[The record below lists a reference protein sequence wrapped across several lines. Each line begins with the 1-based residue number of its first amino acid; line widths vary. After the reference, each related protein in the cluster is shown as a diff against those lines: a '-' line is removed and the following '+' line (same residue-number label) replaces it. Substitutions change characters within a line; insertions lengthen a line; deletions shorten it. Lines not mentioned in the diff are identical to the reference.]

1 MKYNPPVL
9 VIHGGA
15 GSWSKDREEAGKKGI
30 LEALK
35 SGYEQFKSGSAI
47 EAVVEAIA
55 KMEDSGIFD
64 AGVGSVKNSEGQVE
78 MDAGIM
84 HGNTL
89 NVGAVAAVRVKNP
102 IRLALKVMKMKRHVL
117 MVGNEAERVLTKGS
131 SIGLSGDTVGAVALD
146 TQGNIV
152 AGTSTGGIAG
162 KLPGRVGD
170 SPIPGAGYYATE
182 YAAVSST
189 GIGELILR
197 ILPAKEVEMLVRLG
211 FNIED
216 ALRIVVNKMTSI
228 FGKGNIGMIGIDSK
242 GNASAAYNTIGMA
255 RGVIWGIGEY
265 KVFVF
270 EGEI

>member
-1 MKYNPPVL
+1 MKYTLPVL
-9 VIHGGA
+9 LVHGGA
-15 GSWSKDREEAGKKGI
+15 GNWTKDREEAGKKGI
-30 LEALK
+30 LDALK
-35 SGYEQFKSGSAI
+35 AGYEQFKSGSAV

-55 KMEDSGIFD
+55 SMEDSGIFD
-64 AGVGSVKNSEGQVE
+64 AGVGSVKNSEGEVE

-89 NVGAVAAVRVKNP
+89 DVGAVAAVRVKNP

-117 MVGNEAERVLTKGS
+117 MVGSEAERVLTKNPVIS
-131 SIGLSGDTVGAVALD
+131 SDTVGAVALD
-146 TQGNIV
+146 TSGNIV

-170 SPIPGAGYYATE
+170 SPIPGAGYYATQ
-182 YAAVSST
+182 YAAISST

-216 ALRIVVNKMTSI
+216 ALRIVVNRMTNI

-242 GNASAAYNTIGMA
+242 GNAGASYNTIGMA
-255 RGVIWGIGEY
+255 RGIIWGDGREY
-265 KVFVF
+265 KVYVF